1 MIIKRKL
8 YSFFNLFNKKVSY
21 CNYIDEHYSWAL
33 DYLDYL
39 RKLADYE
46 NNRLDLFKNSKSFS
60 EDIFVI
66 DSFFY
71 IPDQDPTDY
80 LADFSDDLWFN
91 YLREKNQRLVP
102 KYIKY
107 DPVLDSLVLKE
118 GFPIAVSHDQTK
130 DPIIKEIKNKSD
142 LSKICKDYFREYQ
155 KTLST
160 TNIMNK
166 IIDCFGESY
175 LNDVIGDKQKIN
187 KFIIEFKKSINSIIS
202 KI

>member
-1 MIIKRKL
+1 MIVKRKL

-46 NNRLDLFKNSKSFS
+46 NNRLDLFKNSKPSI

-80 LADFSDDLWFN
+80 LAYFSDDLWFN
-91 YLREKNQRLVP
+91 YLREKNQRLLT

-107 DPVLDSLVLKE
+107 DPDLNSLVLKE
-118 GFPIAVSHDQTK
+118 GYLAIGHDQTK
-130 DPIIKEIKNKSD
+130 DPLIKEIKNKSD
-142 LSKICKDYFREYQ
+142 LSKICKDYFKEYQ

-160 TNIMNK
+160 TNITNK
-166 IIDCFGESY
+166 IIDCFGEGY
-175 LNDVIGDKQKIN
+175 LNNVIGDKQKIN
-187 KFIIEFKKSINSIIS
+187 KFFIEFKKSIDSIIS